1 MSAPSQTNLYFINWV
16 KQAALCLLLT
26 FPSVFA
32 PSLFMWMWAFDRKKK
47 KKKKN
52 AKTVGRERKTREKDT
67 HAIALPLLVF
77 NFVVFL
83 LNHEIGFPLEKDVFL
98 RASAIEIAL
107 PVTITSRGLCPAVVV
122 DKRGTR
128 EGERGRE
135 LLVSGGHKTSRVSR
149 CYFLFAR

>member
-1 MSAPSQTNLYFINWV
+1 MNAPSQTNLYFINWV
-16 KQAALCLLLT
+16 KQAALCLLSA

-32 PSLFMWMWAFDRKKK
+32 PPLFMWVWAFDRKKK
-47 KKKKN
+47 KKKK
-52 AKTVGRERKTREKDT
+52 KTVGRERKTREKDT

-77 NFVVFL
+77 NFVL
-83 LNHEIGFPLEKDVFL
+83 YPLNHEIGFPLGKDVFL
-98 RASAIEIAL
+98 RVSAIEIAL
-107 PVTITSRGLCPAVVV
+107 PVTTTSGGSCPAVVV
-122 DKRGTR
+122 DKRATR